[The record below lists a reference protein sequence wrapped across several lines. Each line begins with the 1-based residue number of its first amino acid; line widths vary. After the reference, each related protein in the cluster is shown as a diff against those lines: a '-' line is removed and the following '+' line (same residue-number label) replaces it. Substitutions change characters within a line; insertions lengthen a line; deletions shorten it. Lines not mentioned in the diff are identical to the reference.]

1 MDVKKKHAEK
11 SGWDWFFK
19 TSVIWILAILFFAFL
34 IYRYVSVMLP
44 EDTQKAFTDI
54 LLKITVLIIV
64 IGLFLNF
71 FILQNYYIAIS
82 RIVGILDENTSQ
94 HVDDYYTTQ
103 NPAGH
108 IFQSFDQFYQE
119 YDSYKSKVE
128 QQQDIL
134 FENFLVRLL
143 KGHIQNEAIYYQLME
158 DYDFDIRNNAF
169 VLVLFDIVSDGDQIE
184 DEKLS
189 YIYAFIKENFSSYMK
204 RIYQSYGTEVD
215 GRIAFFILSDVE
227 SLDTT
232 VSAVEIERMVKLM
245 RENIWSRFSYDLWVC
260 VSSVNRGIPGCKTA
274 YFQTVETLQKARLTG
289 SADHVL
295 FYSDYMTGKPYRGNE
310 QMWFKYEH
318 HFINAINA
326 GDYEEASRI
335 FNKLLKNDY
344 ITGASS
350 LNLARFRLF
359 GLLNSMINALGEVRL
374 FMNVEFFDEL
384 DAQRLLL
391 ECKSLPELEAVSQ
404 SIFEQINQYS
414 AKNQVSASNSKMQR
428 VSEYLKTHYD
438 DCNLNAVA
446 VAETFNM
453 NPSYF
458 SRSFK
463 KAVGTGF
470 SDYLSRLRIQEAC
483 HLLEETDMTISD
495 IADKI
500 GYNNALTLTRAFKKI
515 EGTTPGQYRQSH
527 HD

>member
-1 MDVKKKHAEK
+1 
-11 SGWDWFFK
+11 
-19 TSVIWILAILFFAFL
+19 
-34 IYRYVSVMLP
+34 
-44 EDTQKAFTDI
+44 
-54 LLKITVLIIV
+54 
-64 IGLFLNF
+64 
-71 FILQNYYIAIS
+71 
-82 RIVGILDENTSQ
+82 
-94 HVDDYYTTQ
+94 
-103 NPAGH
+103 
-108 IFQSFDQFYQE
+108 
-119 YDSYKSKVE
+119 
-128 QQQDIL
+128 
-134 FENFLVRLL
+134 
-143 KGHIQNEAIYYQLME
+143 
-158 DYDFDIRNNAF
+158 
-169 VLVLFDIVSDGDQIE
+169 
-184 DEKLS
+184 
-189 YIYAFIKENFSSYMK
+189 
-204 RIYQSYGTEVD
+204 
-215 GRIAFFILSDVE
+215 
-227 SLDTT
+227 
-232 VSAVEIERMVKLM
+232 
-245 RENIWSRFSYDLWVC
+245 
-260 VSSVNRGIPGCKTA
+260 
-274 YFQTVETLQKARLTG
+274 
-289 SADHVL
+289 
-295 FYSDYMTGKPYRGNE
+295 MTGKPYRGNE

>member
-1 MDVKKKHAEK
+1 MDVKKKHAEN
-11 SGWDWFFK
+11 SGWDWFLK
-19 TSVIWILAILFFAFL
+19 TSVVWILVILFFAFL
-34 IYRYVSVMLP
+34 AYRTVSAMLP
-44 EDTQKAFTDI
+44 GDIQGAFTDI
-54 LLKITVLIIV
+54 LLKITVLAIV

-82 RIVGILDENTSQ
+82 RIIGILDENSSSP
-94 HVDDYYTTQ
+94 VDDYYTTQ

-108 IFQSFDQFYQE
+108 IFQTFDQFYKE
-119 YDSYKSKVE
+119 YDTYKSKVE
-128 QQQDIL
+128 QQKDIL
-134 FENFLVRLL
+134 FENFLIRLL

-158 DYDFDIRNNAF
+158 EYDFDIRSHEF
-169 VLVLFDIVSDGDQIE
+169 VLVLFDVVSDENQIE
-184 DEKLS
+184 DEKLN
-189 YIYAFIKENFSSYMK
+189 YIYAFIRENFSSYMK
-204 RIYQSYGTEVD
+204 RIYQCYGTEID
-215 GRIAFFILSDVE
+215 GRIACFILSDVA
-227 SLDTT
+227 SLDTA
-232 VSAVEIERMVKLM
+232 VSSIEIERMVKLM
-245 RENIWSRFSYDLWVC
+245 RNNIWHEFNYDLWVC
-260 VSSVNRGIPGCKTA
+260 VSGVHRGIPGCKTA

-289 SADHVL
+289 SDTHIL
-295 FYSDYMTGKPYRGNE
+295 FYTDYAAGQPYKGNE
-310 QMWFKYEH
+310 QLWFKYEH

-326 GDYEEASRI
+326 GDYEEASKI

-374 FMNVEFFDEL
+374 SLDVEFFDQL

-404 SIFEQINQYS
+404 EIFEKINQYS
-414 AKNQVSASNSKMQR
+414 AGDPISAADSKMQR
-428 VSEYLKTHYD
+428 VSAYLKSHYQ

-446 VAETFNM
+446 VAEEFNM

-463 KAVGTGF
+463 KAMGTRF

-483 HLLEETDMTISD
+483 RLLRESDKTITD
-495 IADKI
+495 IAEQV
-500 GYNNALTLTRAFKKI
+500 GYNSALTLTRTFKKI
-515 EGTTPGQYRQSH
+515 EGTTPGQYRQSNH
-527 HD
+527 I

>member
-1 MDVKKKHAEK
+1 MDAKRKNTEN

-19 TSVIWILAILFFAFL
+19 TSVIWILVILFFAFL
-34 IYRYVSVMLP
+34 SYRYFSAMLP
-44 EDTQKAFTDI
+44 AENQGSFVDI
-54 LLKITVLIIV
+54 LLKITVLVIV

-82 RIVGILDENTSQ
+82 QIIEILDENNTNP
-94 HVDDYYTTQ
+94 VDDYYTTQ

-108 IFQSFDQFYQE
+108 IFQTFDQFYKE
-119 YDSYKSKVE
+119 YDTYKSKVE
-128 QQQDIL
+128 QQKDIM

-143 KGHIQNEAIYYQLME
+143 KGHIQNEAIYYQLMDE
-158 DYDFDIRNNAF
+158 YDFDIRNNEF
-169 VLVLFDIVSDGDQIE
+169 VLVLFDVISDENQIE
-184 DEKLS
+184 DEKLN
-189 YIYAFIKENFSSYMK
+189 YVYAFIRKNFSAYMK
-204 RIYQSYGTEVD
+204 RIYQCYGTEID
-215 GRIAFFILSDVE
+215 GRIACFILSDVA

-232 VSAVEIERMVKLM
+232 MSSIEIERMVKLM
-245 RENIWSRFSYDLWVC
+245 RDNIWSEFNYDLWVC
-260 VSSVNRGIPGCKTA
+260 VSGVNRGVPGCKTA

-289 SADHVL
+289 SDCHVL
-295 FYSDYMTGKPYRGNE
+295 FYADYATVQPYKGNE

-326 GDYEEASRI
+326 GDYEEASKI
-335 FNKLLKNDY
+335 FNKLLKNEY

-374 FMNVEFFDEL
+374 AVDVEFFDEL

-404 SIFEQINQYS
+404 DIFEKINQYS
-414 AKNQVSASNSKMQR
+414 AGNQVSASNSKMQR
-428 VSEYLKTHYD
+428 VSEYLKSHYQ

-446 VAETFNM
+446 VSEEFNM

-463 KAVGTGF
+463 KAMGTRF

-483 HLLEETDMTISD
+483 RLLMETDLTITD
-495 IADKI
+495 IAERV
-500 GYNNALTLTRAFKKI
+500 GYNNALTLSRTFKKI
-515 EGTTPGQYRQSH
+515 EGTTPGQYRQSNH
-527 HD
+527 I

>member
-1 MDVKKKHAEK
+1 MNDKKKGIEN
-11 SGWDWFFK
+11 SGWSWFFK
-19 TSVIWILAILFFAFL
+19 TSVIWILSILFFTFL
-34 IYRYVSVMLP
+34 IYRYAGGMLP
-44 EDTQKAFTDI
+44 PEGQAAFNEI
-54 LLKITVLIIV
+54 LLKISVLTII

-82 RIVGILDENTSQ
+82 RIVGILDENTSAP
-94 HVDDYYTTQ
+94 VDDYYATQ

-108 IFQSFDQFYQE
+108 IFQLFDQFHQE
-119 YDSYKSKVE
+119 YDTYKSMVE

-143 KGHIQNEAIYYQLME
+143 KGHIQNEAVHYQLME
-158 DYDFDIRNNAF
+158 DYDFDIRNNEF
-169 VLVLFDIVSDGDQIE
+169 VLVLFDIVTEDDQIE
-184 DEKLS
+184 DDKLR

-215 GRIAFFILSDVE
+215 GRIAFFILSDVA

-295 FYSDYMTGKPYRGNE
+295 FYSDYATDKPYRGNE
-310 QMWFKYEH
+310 QLWFKYEH

-326 GDYEEASRI
+326 GDYEEASKI

-344 ITGASS
+344 ITSASS

-374 FMNVEFFDEL
+374 SMNVEFFDEL

-404 SIFEQINQYS
+404 SIFEKINQYS
-414 AKNQVSASNSKMQR
+414 AVGQVSASDSKMQR
-428 VSEYLKTHYD
+428 VSEYLKDHYS

-446 VAETFNM
+446 VAEEFNM

-483 HLLEETDMTISD
+483 RLLKESDRTISD
-495 IADKI
+495 IAEEI
-500 GYNNALTLTRAFKKI
+500 GYNNALTLSRAFKKI
-515 EGTTPGQYRQSH
+515 EGTTPGQYRQSRH
-527 HD
+527 R